1 MVQIRLKSL
10 IIFFFLIAACSNHSY
25 GLNGVT
31 FYKFD
36 SDNKEK
42 SKSLKGGI
50 VTQRFK
56 NEAINYCRKI
66 KKPNVV
72 LVRNNEILEEYKC
85 NKNN

>member
-1 MVQIRLKSL
+1 MRVL
-10 IIFFFLIAACSNHSY
+10 IIFFLLISCSNHSY

-36 SDNKEK
+36 SENQDN
-42 SKSLKGGI
+42 SKNLKGGS
-50 VTQRFK
+50 VTQRFE

-85 NKNN
+85 NKNK

>member
-1 MVQIRLKSL
+1 MRVL
-10 IIFFFLIAACSNHSY
+10 IIFFFLISCSNHSY

-36 SDNKEK
+36 SENQDN
-42 SKSLKGGI
+42 SKKLKGGS

-56 NEAINYCRKI
+56 NKAIDYCRKI

-72 LVRNNEILEEYKC
+72 LVINNEILEEYKC
-85 NKNN
+85 NKNK